1 MKQIFALCLG
11 AVALLGC
18 EKQDT
23 IKLDCTGNDVEI
35 NISENGDKLSTVI
48 NGENINFD
56 IAVSASG
63 ARYVAQNNGTEITLW
78 NKGEDWTLYLDAD
91 TPITCVVK

>member
-18 EKQDT
+18 EKQNT
-23 IKLDCTGNDVEI
+23 
-35 NISENGDKLSTVI
+35 SENGDKLSTVI
-48 NGENINFD
+48 NGKNINFD

-91 TPITCVVK
+91 TPIMCVVK